1 VWTALRVR
9 ERAIE
14 LAHGIDEDPVRQGA
28 AGLDHRPLPQSRTE
42 LALLVERGALLDL
55 PTQERRPGP
64 R

>member
-1 VWTALRVR
+1 MRV
-9 ERAIE
+9 
-14 LAHGIDEDPVRQGA
+14 GSG
-28 AGLDHRPLPQSRTE
+28 RTE